1 MSWADAGSASES
13 ASTAVAPRITERVM
27 TARSVVVAVV
37 IGVVCMLGTAL
48 EVARIVGAAR
58 TCVNRCR
65 RVRTPRA
72 LSRDGPC
79 RIVARVL
86 GGDDFPRPLGALHP
100 AFERVQQIV
109 LRVRRRRRQRERAAE
124 SVRAGTAAAV
134 LHAGHQGQPEEFLHF
149 SQALAT

>member
-27 TARSVVVAVV
+27 TARSVVVV

-65 RVRTPRA
+65 RVRTQRA

-86 GGDDFPRPLGALHP
+86 GGDDFRRRLAALHP

-124 SVRAGTAAAV
+124 SVRA
-134 LHAGHQGQPEEFLHF
+134 
-149 SQALAT
+149 